1 MRTGAAHQG
10 TLRVSVDLIPNRRFI
25 IYLLDFPSRLL
36 ADRLVHARLQRWMA
50 WFSSDK
56 IDSDPDTP
64 NIRSIEHRRR
74 TSLEALAVEL
84 AYDIV
89 AAPLV
94 PSGSEPSV
102 PGGVGSTKAGDDVVV
117 APLVPS
123 ESKPSV
129 E

>member
-1 MRTGAAHQG
+1 MLG
-10 TLRVSVDLIPNRRFI
+10 RR
-25 IYLLDFPSRLL
+25 
-36 ADRLVHARLQRWMA
+36 
-50 WFSSDK
+50 
-56 IDSDPDTP
+56 
-64 NIRSIEHRRR
+64 NIRSIEHPRR

-94 PSGSEPSV
+94 PSGSKPSV